1 MGIAALPWTPD
12 FEIYPIEHHIKA
24 SSVHQDVVR
33 VSWSDGRESRHHA
46 LWLREN
52 SPDPQTIHPLSR
64 EMLLD
69 PLDIPSD
76 VIPTKAV
83 VLTNGALRVSW
94 SQDELVSDYH
104 PGWLRAHAFFDDRE
118 TPGGPINT
126 TMTWNAAT
134 LAEPPT
140 FSGPEAMEQTSVYLE
155 WLEALRDYGV
165 ARLEGLPVGDGDL
178 ANVVAPIGPVR
189 ETNFGRTFDVVV
201 KDDPN
206 SNAYT
211 PVALVQHMDLATRE
225 MPPGLQFLF
234 CRENTTSG
242 GEGVYTDGFQ
252 IAADMKDEEPEHFQA
267 LCSIPW
273 EFKNRAKDC
282 DYRAVGPIFAQDAKG
297 SITEVRFTPWLRAPL
312 KAPIEEQRRAYNSVR
327 AFMLRN
333 RDAKYQACLTYKP
346 GDLLAFD
353 NRRIMHGRASYDA
366 SGGSRHLHGCYMDR
380 DDLLSCIRM
389 LHRQTTAR

>member
-1 MGIAALPWTPD
+1 MTTGALPWTPD
-12 FEIYPIEHHIKA
+12 FETYAIRHHIET
-24 SSVHQDVVR
+24 STVDGDVVR
-33 VSWSDGRESRHHA
+33 LRWSDGKESRHHA

-69 PLDIPSD
+69 PLDIPLD
-76 VIPTKAV
+76 VVPLAAS
-83 VLTNGALRVSW
+83 VLGNGALKIVW
-94 SQDELVSDYH
+94 SHDGLVSQYQ
-104 PGWLRAHAFFDDRE
+104 PGWLRAHAYFVDGEALDASVR
-118 TPGGPINT
+118 T
-126 TMTWNAAT
+126 TVTWDAAT
-134 LAEPPT
+134 LTELPT
-140 FSGPEAMEQTSVYLE
+140 FSGPAALEDTSIYLE

-165 ARLEGLPVGDGDL
+165 ARLEGLPVGEDTLGK
-178 ANVVAPIGPVR
+178 VVARIGPIR

-242 GEGVYTDGFQ
+242 GEGVYTDGFR
-252 IAADMKDEEPEHFQA
+252 IAADMEEEETEQFEA
-267 LCSIPW
+267 LCTVPW

-282 DYRAVGPIFAQDAKG
+282 DYRAFGPVFAQDDAG
-297 SITEVRFTPWLRAPL
+297 AITEVRFTPWLRAPL
-312 KAPIEEQRRAYNSVR
+312 RNTVETQRRAYMAIR
-327 AFMLRN
+327 AFMARN
-333 RDAKYQACLTYKP
+333 RDARYQARLTYRP

-366 SGGSRHLHGCYMDR
+366 SGGKRHLHGCYMDR

-389 LHRQTTAR
+389 IRRQNIRC